1 MVFRRTTVRYG
12 YEYFDN
18 NIWIKSSQTPSGA
31 AASAENSLGI
41 SSGNDWPPNASSDG
55 MCGKKVLWEGCA
67 WGVDIAKPQ
76 SIARFLPYVVVEN
89 DRDQALKSNKVSQPL
104 QSTH

>member
-1 MVFRRTTVRYG
+1 MDQVIPNTERCSGIRGELTGDLERQRLASKCQFRRNV
-12 YEYFDN
+12 
-18 NIWIKSSQTPSGA
+18 W
-31 AASAENSLGI
+31 
-41 SSGNDWPPNASSDG
+41 
-55 MCGKKVLWEGCA
+55 KKVLWEGCA